1 MCVQY
6 SAERL
11 LQSSQAFEVNIR
23 HQKVGQTPVTVSR
36 PDLILNMG
44 LRLVGLLL
52 LVPLAFSA
60 YIPIIPSTVEEIDQY
75 HHQTNGIHQPRPEG
89 WCGTEHMHPS
99 NGCGSSPCDDS
110 SFVLAYLDEI
120 NNHRIDNVALKFR
133 VHYLCNDDGTNCAS
147 TATMNSDQLG
157 VFNTGYKPL
166 NLSFTAEAHPIN
178 STRHRVGEM
187 LMCDPSQVGDGSKTA
202 ACLSVQTGYD
212 GGDYACA
219 TPCTPSD
226 PAVCTIAAL
235 AQGACECFCVN
246 TTACTS
252 AMLGDGQCHQECNFK
267 QFNWSN
273 GSCCYQG
280 SVQCRD
286 PESQYRN
293 WYQPDEL
300 KALVD
305 DVPTDHF
312 NVYLGPMSASSTL
325 LGYATFPWDDAAQ
338 KSGGGLVFNLN
349 NKAWGVFTAQNMLGI
364 TALHELGHAL
374 GLYHPF
380 HGVTEVSGNT
390 KAAICENAC
399 FEHIA
404 SWTTG
409 DMVLDTPPTP
419 VNYLCSDPA
428 PCSVAQST
436 WCSDCNGNSWNG
448 TDFKN
453 YMAYGDDQCLN
464 HFSPHQQ
471 GRMRCMID
479 MYYSNWQDLQ
489 TPGPVLFAPTAGYQP
504 ADRSVK
510 VEWAYP
516 PYPGKTEVSSFVLER
531 SPAWSSGATV
541 TVSCSPSKASNTTY
555 VDTTVSEGAA
565 YTYRVKSVNGAG
577 SAQFYSAS
585 SAAVQVVVSH
595 DCSPQ
600 SRVRPR
606 PAVPA
611 SGSATVY
618 PTTVNVSAPTTVT
631 IVARSAAGDLIEC
644 TATTKAATFEVY
656 WTNAIASGNWSC
668 SNATTFAYTFP
679 APAVGTKALTVRVP
693 QASTSTSWTTG
704 ELTVLLGPIDPASS
718 YFRYE
723 GACWPGRA
731 CDLFIH
737 LTDQYSNAYTCSNIN
752 LASLSVRLAGAA
764 PNATSCNNDVVT
776 ASFPTVGHGTNGA
789 ISTQVTYNGA
799 HLSGSPATVDCPMPA
814 FGAISPAK
822 AGTGGLVTITGTGFN
837 STWAFFGAIESPSC
851 NTTNATSVRCIV
863 PAWGGIRSAVALRLE
878 NTWGDYVELAGAFTI
893 SAAVG
898 MRPGFVGM
906 LVGLAVALW
915 VAM

>member
-1 MCVQY
+1 
-6 SAERL
+6 
-11 LQSSQAFEVNIR
+11 
-23 HQKVGQTPVTVSR
+23 
-36 PDLILNMG
+36 MG

-52 LVPLAFSA
+52 LAPLAFSA
-60 YIPIIPSTVEEIDQY
+60 YIPIIPSTEEEIYQY
-75 HHQTNGIHQPRPEG
+75 HHQTNGIHQPRHEG
-89 WCGTEHMHPS
+89 WCGTEHMSPT
-99 NGCGSSPCDDS
+99 NGCSNSPCDDPTT
-110 SFVLAYLDEI
+110 VLAYLDEI
-120 NNHRIDNVALKFR
+120 QNQRIDNVALKFR
-133 VHYLCNDDGTNCAS
+133 VHYLCYDDGTNCSA

-157 VFNTGYKPL
+157 VFNNGYKPL
-166 NLSFTAEAHPIN
+166 NVSLSFTAEAHPVN
-178 STRHRVGEM
+178 STQFRVGEM
-187 LMCDPSQVGDGSKTA
+187 LMCPPSWVGDGYLDED
-202 ACLSVQTGYD
+202 CLSVQTGYD
-212 GGDYACA
+212 GGDYACEP
-219 TPCTPSD
+219 PCTPSD
-226 PAVCTIAAL
+226 PAVCTVTAL
-235 AQGACECFCVN
+235 ARGDCECFCIN
-246 TTACTS
+246 ATACTS

-273 GSCCYQG
+273 GSCCHQG

-300 KALVD
+300 KALVAD
-305 DVPTDHF
+305 IPTDHF
-312 NVYLGPMSASSTL
+312 NVYLGPMSESSKL
-325 LGYATFPWDDAAQ
+325 LGYATFPWKAAAQ
-338 KSGGGLVFNLN
+338 ESGGGLVFNLG
-349 NKAWGVFTAQNMLGI
+349 NKAWGVFTEANMLGI
-364 TALHELGHAL
+364 TALVRAPASPPPRFLDLQSRLIILSRFVFRAARAGPRL
-374 GLYHPF
+374 GLWHPF
-380 HGVTEVSGNT
+380 HGVTEIKGST
-390 KAAICENAC
+390 KAAICDSAC
-399 FEHIA
+399 FEHVA

-419 VNYLCSDPA
+419 TNYLCSDPA
-428 PCSVAQST
+428 PCSAAQST

-453 YMAYGDDQCLN
+453 YMAYGDDLCLN

-471 GRMRCMID
+471 GRMRCIID
-479 MYYSNWQDLQ
+479 SYYSKWQDLQ
-489 TPGPVLFAPTAGYQP
+489 TPGPVLFAPMAGYQP

-531 SPAWSSGATV
+531 NPAWSSGATV

-585 SAAVQVVVSH
+585 SAAVQV
-595 DCSPQ
+595 
-600 SRVRPR
+600 
-606 PAVPA
+606 AVPA

-656 WTNAIASGNWSC
+656 WTNAISSGNWSC
-668 SNATTFAYTFP
+668 PNATTFAYTFP

-704 ELTVLLGPIDPASS
+704 ELTVLMGPLAPALSS
-718 YFRYE
+718 FRSV
-723 GACWPGRA
+723 GACWPGRS
-731 CDLFIH
+731 CDIFVH
-737 LTDQYSNAYTCSNIN
+737 LADQSGNAYTCNDVN
-752 LASLSVRLAGAA
+752 LTSLAVHLAGVAA
-764 PNATSCNNDVVT
+764 NATSCNNDVVT
-776 ASFPTVGHGTNGA
+776 ASFPTVGHGTNGTL
-789 ISTQVTYNGA
+789 STQVTYNGA
-799 HLSGSPATVDCPMPA
+799 HLSGSPATVDCPMPT

-915 VAM
+915 VATM